1 MSLAIT
7 AITVG
12 SATAGLMALQYD
24 AQRDAL
30 KAQQRAQDEATRQ
43 ARLQAQQAERDF
55 NRVNQ
60 KRPNVAAMMGANAAA
75 ASGGVGSTMLTGP
88 QGVDTSTMRLGRTT
102 LLGA

>member
-1 MSLAIT
+1 MALAIS
-7 AITVG
+7 AVVG
-12 SATAGLMALQYD
+12 VATAAMAVQYD

-30 KAQQRAQDEATRQ
+30 KAQQRAQDEAKRQ
-43 ARLQAQQAERDF
+43 AKLQAQQAERDF

-60 KRPNVAAMMGANAAA
+60 KKPNVAAMMGANAAA
-75 ASGGVGSTMLTGP
+75 ASGGAGSTMLTGP